1 MENTRQEESLEI
13 PIDIEVKVDNVT
25 VRSKIFVSVKTNL
38 GFIYNKF
45 MKLVSCSTNT
55 LDVIDTT
62 REPSTSIED
71 PVVTIMKDKDIAQ
84 QVIEEKPETL
94 SLEPVVP
101 VVPVVIEQHVSI
113 EEHM

>member
-45 MKLVSCSTNT
+45 MKLVSCSTNA
-55 LDVIDTT
+55 LDVIDTKH
-62 REPSTSIED
+62 EPSTIVED
-71 PVVTIMKDKDIAQ
+71 PVVPIMKDKDNAQ
-84 QVIEEKPETL
+84 QVIAEEKPETL
-94 SLEPVVP
+94 PLEPL
-101 VVPVVIEQHVSI
+101 VPVVIDQHVSI
-113 EEHM
+113 EEIM